1 MATNEFAIINHYF
14 KKHQMATKRSDVFLG
29 IGDDC
34 ALLQPPNNQLL
45 AVSTDSLLAGV
56 HFPADTSPHA
66 IGYKSLAVTL
76 SDMAAMG
83 AEPAWALLSLSMP
96 DLDEAWLSEFS
107 AGFFQ
112 LANQYDLQLVG
123 GDTSRGPLSITIQV
137 IGFTPPGLALT
148 RSGAQLGDDIYVSG
162 SLGDAGL
169 ALQMLTNETSLS
181 LSLSLSDQEQI
192 QQRLDYPTARVAL
205 GIALRNIAS
214 AAIDI
219 SDGLAA
225 DLGHILKQSN
235 LGATIH
241 VEQLPLSSALQT
253 LEKNTAWQL
262 ALSAGD
268 DYELCFTAPPA
279 KATKIKEIAAQTGC
293 SLRKIG
299 SIIAEPVLNILDING
314 MKFILEQQGY
324 MHFRSN

>member
-14 KKHQMATKRSDVFLG
+14 EKHKMATKRPDVFLG

-34 ALLQPPNNQLL
+34 ALLKPPTKQLL

-66 IGYKSLAVTL
+66 IGYKSLAVSL

-83 AEPAWALLSLSMP
+83 AEPAWVLLSLTMP

-107 AGFFQ
+107 AGLFQ
-112 LANQYDLQLVG
+112 LAHQYNLQLVG

-148 RSGAQLGDDIYVSG
+148 RSGAKLGDDIYVSG
-162 SLGDAGL
+162 NLGDAGL
-169 ALQMLTNETSLS
+169 ALQMHNNKT
-181 LSLSLSDQEQI
+181 SLSLSDQEQI
-192 QQRLDYPTARVAL
+192 QQHLDYPTARVNL

-225 DLGHILKQSN
+225 DLAHILKQSN
-235 LGATIH
+235 LGATIY
-241 VEQLPLSSALQT
+241 VDQIPLSSALQT
-253 LEKNTAWQL
+253 IEKNTAWQL

-279 KATKIKEIAAQTGC
+279 KATQIKEIATQTGC
-293 SLRKIG
+293 SLHKIG

-314 MKFILEQQGY
+314 AKFILEHKGY
-324 MHFRSN
+324 MHF